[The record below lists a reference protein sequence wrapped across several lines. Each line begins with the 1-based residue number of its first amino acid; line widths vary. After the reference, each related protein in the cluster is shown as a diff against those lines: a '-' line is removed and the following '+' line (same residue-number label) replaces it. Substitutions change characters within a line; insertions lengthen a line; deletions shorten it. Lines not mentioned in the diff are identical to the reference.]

1 MCSFPPRGWQSYL
14 LVFGLAVSI
23 PCQLFFLNR
32 ALAFFDATFVVPTLQ
47 CFWSLSSICMGDVF
61 FEEFDAWKPWMG
73 GVFAVGVALSISGV
87 ATIAYDQ
94 YYNERS
100 HQWQC
105 QRDGLR
111 PTEGFD

>member
-47 CFWSLSSICMGDVF
+47 CFWSL
-61 FEEFDAWKPWMG
+61 
-73 GVFAVGVALSISGV
+73 
-87 ATIAYDQ
+87 
-94 YYNERS
+94 
-100 HQWQC
+100 
-105 QRDGLR
+105 
-111 PTEGFD
+111 